1 MNTIQPEV
9 VMPRWAEVADSTL
22 AQHRNLSQEKR
33 QVSLE
38 DANWDLVHWE
48 SKKRF
53 SPMGE
58 EKWEFLLMKDETAGS
73 TCRWCPDP
81 HTDGYREFFPTRC
94 NDCNTLN
101 SYRYRGRQAAL
112 KLLSIKY
119 SLDLESILW
128 TFTFPLVSSNRPLED
143 HEIRSIAKDRR
154 LYISQNLLRDKNIWH
169 DKFVGIN
176 VMECEVTEP
185 GETRNARFWK
195 DDYERTSNMWTYHIH
210 GHYLILSPKDS
221 KVNLDLAYEKF
232 GHNQNKQQ
240 EMVANKQRNNNSHN
254 DDDTHDTNSDPCVVK
269 MRLFYKHE
277 RDYDRRK
284 LDSRGETIGTRDE
297 MKIMRD
303 YLVGYARKDC
313 LGKLA
318 WNGDTTWRKIRTK
331 IDNVYLDINGNEID
345 VD

>member
-1 MNTIQPEV
+1 M
-9 VMPRWAEVADSTL
+9 VADSTL

-33 QVSLE
+33 PVSLE

-53 SPMGE
+53 SPMGL
-58 EKWEFLLMKDETAGS
+58 EKWEFLRVKEETAGS

-112 KLLSIKY
+112 KLLAIKY
-119 SLDLESILW
+119 SLNLESILW
-128 TFTFPLVSSNRPLED
+128 TFTFPLVSSNRPLQEE
-143 HEIRSIAKDRR
+143 EIQEIAKERR
-154 LYISQNLLRDKNIWH
+154 LYISQNLLRDKKIWH

-185 GETRNARFWK
+185 GETRKARFWK

-221 KVNLDLAYEKF
+221 KVDLDAAYAKF
-232 GHNQNKQQ
+232 GK
-240 EMVANKQRNNNSHN
+240 
-254 DDDTHDTNSDPCVVK
+254 DDCKEPGEEITRELK

-284 LDSRGETIGTRDE
+284 LDSKGETIGTRDE

-318 WNGDTTWRKIRTK
+318 WNGDTAWRKVRTR
-331 IDNVYLDINGNEID
+331 IDETYLDINGDEID
-345 VD
+345 IH

>member
-1 MNTIQPEV
+1 MNTTQPEV
-9 VMPRWAEVADSTL
+9 VIPRWAEVASDTL

-33 QVSLE
+33 PVSLE

-53 SPMGE
+53 SPMGL
-58 EKWEFLLMKDETAGS
+58 EKWEFLRVKEETAGS

-112 KLLSIKY
+112 KLLAIKY
-119 SLDLESILW
+119 SLNLESILW
-128 TFTFPLVSSNRPLED
+128 TFTFPLVESNRPLE
-143 HEIRSIAKDRR
+143 EIEIQEIAKERR

-221 KVNLDLAYEKF
+221 KVNLKLAYAKF
-232 GHNQNKQQ
+232 GKEGD
-240 EMVANKQRNNNSHN
+240 EM
-254 DDDTHDTNSDPCVVK
+254 PPK
-269 MRLFYKHE
+269 MRLWFKHE

-284 LDSRGETIGTRDE
+284 LNSKGETIGTRDE

-318 WNGDTTWRKIRTK
+318 WNGDTTWRKVRTR
-331 IDNVYLDINGNEID
+331 IDDTYLDENGNELEL
-345 VD
+345 